1 MLLAAVIAKA
11 LAEVALL
18 ALAGQG
24 LLYMLA
30 GERREQNV
38 FYQLLRAAAS
48 PALGLARLL
57 VPRFFPPLW
66 TGLVALSMVAA
77 LWVIAT
83 YYKICLLAN
92 AC

>member
-30 GERREQNV
+30 GEKRETNV
-38 FYQLLRAAAS
+38 FYQVLRAAAS
-48 PALGLARLL
+48 PALGVARLL
-57 VPRFFPPLW
+57 VPKFFPPLW
-66 TGLVALSMVAA
+66 VGLVAFSMVAA
-77 LWVIAT
+77 IWVVAT
-83 YYKICLLAN
+83 YYKICLVAN

>member
-24 LLYMLA
+24 LLYLLA

-57 VPRFFPPLW
+57 APRFFPPLW
-66 TGLVALSMVAA
+66 TALVAFSMVAA
-77 LWVIAT
+77 LWVVAT

>member
-18 ALAGQG
+18 ALLGQG

-30 GERREQNV
+30 GERRDTNV
-38 FYQLLRAAAS
+38 FYQVLRAAAS
-48 PALGLARLL
+48 PAVGLARLI

-66 TGLVALSMVAA
+66 VGLIAFSMVAA
-77 LWVIAT
+77 VWIVAT
-83 YYKICLLAN
+83 YYKICLTAN